1 MVFASVLHHRTLSV
15 APLVSAAALTASAV
29 QPSIGAAQKRRRGS
43 KMAERA
49 GRLEGKLERLDG
61 REIETWMG
69 NQQES
74 EMVRGTGGQMGRS

>member
-1 MVFASVLHHRTLSV
+1 
-15 APLVSAAALTASAV
+15 
-29 QPSIGAAQKRRRGS
+29 
-43 KMAERA
+43 MAERA